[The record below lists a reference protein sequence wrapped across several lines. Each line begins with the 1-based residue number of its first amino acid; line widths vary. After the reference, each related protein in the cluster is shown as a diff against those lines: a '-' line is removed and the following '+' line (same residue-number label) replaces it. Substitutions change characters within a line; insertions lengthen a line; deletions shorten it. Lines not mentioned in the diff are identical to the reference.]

1 MTGSSHNMIRLIAI
15 TLLALAAVPLAAQQS
30 TLPAPLRP
38 PVTQLRQDLHAILDQ
53 PEYKQGDGSWLYS
66 YLYRL
71 WHAFQTWYDEHVA
84 RHFERLH
91 EVSPILY
98 WTLVAVVAGAIIV
111 LLYHIILT
119 LRSAFGTAPPNRATA
134 NGTPGEILETD
145 PGALLKEAD
154 AAAANG
160 DFEQALRHLYL
171 ALICNLDRH
180 DLLRYD
186 RSRTNYEYLREVR
199 GQEAVAGPLAA
210 LTAQAE
216 AVWYGEQPA
225 GLTYYTRCRD
235 LALAAWQG
243 EAGHAQL

>member
-1 MTGSSHNMIRLIAI
+1 MRRLIAI

-30 TLPAPLRP
+30 APQGPSRP
-38 PVTQLRQDLHAILDQ
+38 PVAQLRQDLQVILAR
-53 PEYKQGDGSWLYS
+53 PEYNQGDGSWLYT

-71 WHAFQTWYDEHVA
+71 WHAFQTWYDEHVS

-91 EVSPILY
+91 DVSPVVY
-98 WTLVAVVAGAIIV
+98 WTIVAVVAGAIVI

-119 LRSAFGTAPPNRATA
+119 IRSAFGTMPARRSAGGASGQT
-134 NGTPGEILETD
+134 LETD
-145 PGALLKEAD
+145 PATLLRDAD
-154 AAAANG
+154 AAAASG

-171 ALICNLDRH
+171 ALIRNLDRH
-180 DLLRYD
+180 DLVRYD

-199 GQEAVAGPLAA
+199 GQQDVAKPLAA

-216 AVWYGEQPA
+216 AVWYGEEPVE
-225 GLTYYTRCRD
+225 LSYYQQCRA

-243 EAGHAQL
+243 EASHA

>member
-1 MTGSSHNMIRLIAI
+1 MTGSNLNMRRLIAI

-30 TLPAPLRP
+30 APQGPSRP
-38 PVTQLRQDLHAILDQ
+38 PVMQLRQDLRVILDR
-53 PEYKQGDGSWLYS
+53 PEYNQGDGSWLYT

-71 WHAFQTWYDEHVA
+71 WHAFQTWYEEHVS
-84 RHFERLH
+84 RHVERLH
-91 EVSPILY
+91 DVSPVIY
-98 WTLVAVVAGAIIV
+98 WTIVAVVAGAIII

-119 LRSAFGTAPPNRATA
+119 IRSAFGTTPSRRQAA
-134 NGTPGEILETD
+134 NGSSGEALETE

-154 AAAANG
+154 AAAAGG

-171 ALICNLDRH
+171 ALIRNLDRH
-180 DLLRYD
+180 DLVRYD

-199 GQEAVAGPLAA
+199 GQQDVAGPLAA

-216 AVWYGEQPA
+216 AVWYGEQPVE
-225 GLTYYTRCRD
+225 LSYYRQCRD

-243 EAGHAQL
+243 EARHA